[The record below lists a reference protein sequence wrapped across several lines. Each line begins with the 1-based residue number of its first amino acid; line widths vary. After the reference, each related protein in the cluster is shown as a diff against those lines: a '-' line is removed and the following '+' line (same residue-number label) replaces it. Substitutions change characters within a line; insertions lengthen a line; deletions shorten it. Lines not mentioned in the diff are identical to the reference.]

1 MSTRS
6 SCAPLSRR
14 TFLTSTTSAAA
25 LAAAACAP
33 APSGGGQSATTS
45 QTQDLIGDGRKRR
58 ILLRGGV
65 VLTLDPKIGDFENA
79 DVLIDGKT
87 IAQVVPNL
95 APGDAEV
102 IDCAGTIVM
111 PGFVTTH
118 HHQYQT
124 IQRSIIADGLLAG
137 AWPQETSIGRPEHLD
152 GGANCRSRKPEQ
164 GHLDLGRVPYDPEDC
179 YISQVVACL
188 SEITQGI
195 TTGTDTSQ
203 PNHTPE
209 HTDAMIK
216 GLMESGRRTVF
227 AYSGG
232 INRSDEGIPFEFPGA
247 MNDTTKGIGRI
258 AKTFFSSKDQ
268 LVTLGFA
275 GGPVAAFDSAPYTGW
290 QLSRAF
296 GASMHN
302 HVVGNPMGIVAAA
315 ADARN
320 GMDWSDVTF
329 IHATRWQD
337 APRAQ
342 IGSGASGYPN
352 ASRSKAWELVRDRG
366 AHVSIA
372 NLIEMQMRHGMPPF
386 QEALNH
392 GILPSLSPDVDTNMT
407 TDPFSLMRG
416 AFCLQRALAND
427 LAFPESNPGGLPVP
441 QLVTSRQVIEM
452 ATIAG
457 AASNRVLDKVGTLT
471 PGKEADII
479 VLEARAVSTWPMN
492 NVPGTIVTMMNP
504 SHVRDVLIAGK
515 VVYWKRQLR
524 DWDIDRLLGQVEQA
538 RDRVLALSM
547 GPRKPARFPRAS
559 TVSATRTV
567 RIFWETAA
575 SRVRTRPLPSTR
587 CGRRPCVG
595 RARTAPLESDC
606 LEQLRADDPADEW
619 PDNRDPR
626 IAPVRIPLPGNR
638 QQEVRDARSQIP
650 RRVDGVARGSAERQ
664 TDAEHQP
671 SDQQRLQT
679 VAEDNG
685 EIDVARLHECLCIG
699 ADPEHGEDERR
710 GGNRF
715 CQQIRR

>member
-1 MSTRS
+1 MSTGS
-6 SCAPLSRR
+6 PLSRR
-14 TFLTSTTSAAA
+14 TFLTASANAAAFAAVSCAPTQPGAERSTARSAA
-25 LAAAACAP
+25 
-33 APSGGGQSATTS
+33 
-45 QTQDLIGDGRKRR
+45 QDLVGDGSKRR

-65 VLTLDPKIGDFENA
+65 VLSLDPKVGDFEKA

-87 IAQVVPNL
+87 IAQI
-95 APGDAEV
+95 APTIAADGAEV
-102 IDCAGTIVM
+102 VDCSGTIVM
-111 PGFVTTH
+111 PGFITTH
-118 HHQYQT
+118 HHQYET

-137 AWPQETSIGRPEHLD
+137 AWPQETYGSVVQNIWTAGRITDP
-152 GGANCRSRKPEQ
+152 ANPSKIIW
-164 GHLDLGRVPYDPEDC
+164 DLGRVPYDPEDC
-179 YISQVVACL
+179 YISQLIACL
-188 SEITQGI
+188 SEISQGI

-203 PNHTPE
+203 ANHTPE

-232 INRSDEGIPFEFPGA
+232 TNRSDQGIPFEFPGA
-247 MNDTTKGIGRI
+247 MNDTTKGIGRL
-258 AKTFFSSKDQ
+258 AKTHFTSKDQ

-275 GGPVAAFDSAPYTGW
+275 GGPTAAFEGASYTGW
-290 QLSRAF
+290 QLGRAF

-337 APRAQ
+337 APQAQ
-342 IGSGASGYPN
+342 IGSGSSGYPSGN
-352 ASRSKAWELVRDRG
+352 RSKAWEVVRERG

-479 VLEARAVSTWPMN
+479 VLEARSISTWPMN

-504 SHVRDVLIAGK
+504 SHVRDVLIAGR
-515 VVYWKRQLR
+515 VVYLNRQHR
-524 DWDIDRLLGQVEQA
+524 GFEIDRLLRQVEES
-538 RDRVLALSM
+538 RDRVLARIN
-547 GPRKPARFPRAS
+547 GPAKVGSLPKGLNSFSNPY
-559 TVSATRTV
+559 
-567 RIFWETAA
+567 
-575 SRVRTRPLPSTR
+575 RPNFLGDCCFKGQNT
-587 CGRRPCVG
+587 
-595 RARTAPLESDC
+595 TAPEYV
-606 LEQLRADDPADEW
+606 LRP
-619 PDNRDPR
+619 
-626 IAPVRIPLPGNR
+626 
-638 QQEVRDARSQIP
+638 
-650 RRVDGVARGSAERQ
+650 
-664 TDAEHQP
+664 
-671 SDQQRLQT
+671 
-679 VAEDNG
+679 
-685 EIDVARLHECLCIG
+685 
-699 ADPEHGEDERR
+699 
-710 GGNRF
+710 
-715 CQQIRR
+715 